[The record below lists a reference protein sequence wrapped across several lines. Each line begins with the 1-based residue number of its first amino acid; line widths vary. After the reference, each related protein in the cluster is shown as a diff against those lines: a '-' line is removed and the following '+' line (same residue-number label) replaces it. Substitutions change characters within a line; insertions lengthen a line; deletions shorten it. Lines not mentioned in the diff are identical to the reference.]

1 MTVMPT
7 KPPLPYLAHN
17 PANTTAAGSG
27 KTPAAPA
34 PWTWTRILSVVR
46 YVSLYYLFTVIG
58 LAVTYEGFVR
68 LGAAG
73 HDIPTRTRAIGVIV
87 AGNVVRMVA
96 TAAADKM
103 WPTRHNLVLL
113 EFTLVTVVSAIY
125 FFNTIDT
132 DLCCC

>member
-1 MTVMPT
+1 
-7 KPPLPYLAHN
+7 
-17 PANTTAAGSG
+17 
-27 KTPAAPA
+27 
-34 PWTWTRILSVVR
+34 VVR

-58 LAVTYEGFVR
+58 LAVTYDGFVR

-73 HDIPTRTRAIGVIV
+73 YDIPARTRAIGVIV

-96 TAAADKM
+96 LAAADKM